1 MFNAQRSTRIA
12 ATLSLALAIALT
24 GGCAK
29 KKPVASAPPPP
40 PPPQPTAH
48 LTAQP
53 TSINAGQSVQLSWQ
67 TANADTV
74 SIEGVG
80 PVSTSGS
87 QTVKPTDSTS
97 YRLVA
102 KGPGGTADDTVRVT
116 VTAPPPPVQ
125 EQAPAA
131 PSLSDEQLLAQQLGG
146 NSDILFDYDSYQI
159 RPEDNTR
166 LQKAA
171 QFLNTQKPNWN
182 IVIEGNCDDRG
193 STEYNLALGDSRAS
207 AAKNAL
213 VAAGVNANRIQTI
226 SFGKEKPMCTEQ
238 TESCW
243 QQNRRDHF
251 RLK

>member
-1 MFNAQRSTRIA
+1 MSTVQRSQHAVAITFLA
-12 ATLSLALAIALT
+12 AGMLL

-29 KKPVASAPPPP
+29 KKPVAQTPPPP
-40 PPPQPTAH
+40 PPAPAPTAH
-48 LTAQP
+48 ITAQP
-53 TSINAGQSVQLSWQ
+53 TSINAGQAVQLSWS
-67 TANADTV
+67 TSNADTV

-80 PVSTSGS
+80 QVSSTGS
-87 QTVKPTDSTS
+87 QTVKPTGSTS

-102 KGPGGTADDTVRVT
+102 KGPSGTADDTVRVT

-125 EQAPAA
+125 EHAAPTG
-131 PSLSDEQLLAQQLGG
+131 PSLSDEQLLAQQVG
-146 NSDILFDYDSYQI
+146 DVYFDYDSYEL
-159 RPEDNTR
+159 RPEDRSR

-193 STEYNLALGDSRAS
+193 STEYNLALGDSRAN
-207 AAKNAL
+207 AAKQVL
-213 VAAGVNANRIQTI
+213 RAAGVNDSRIQTV
-226 SFGKEKPMCTEQ
+226 SFGKEKPSCSEQ